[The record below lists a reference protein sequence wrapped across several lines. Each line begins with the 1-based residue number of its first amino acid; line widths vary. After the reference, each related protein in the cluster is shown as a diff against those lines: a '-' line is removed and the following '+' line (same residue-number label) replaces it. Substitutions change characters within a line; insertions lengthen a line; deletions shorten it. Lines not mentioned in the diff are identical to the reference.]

1 MEQIDDSSK
10 KDANVEI
17 AIKKATHSTKSN
29 DCNQCGYATSHAGHL
44 KTHLKTHS
52 GEKSDKCNQCDYACS
67 DPSALR
73 THMKT
78 SPQAKRHKPSLL
90 FTSLTILTFI
100 TR

>member
-52 GEKSDKCNQCDYACS
+52 GEKSNKCNHCDYGSFHAY
-67 DPSALR
+67 ALMA
-73 THMKT
+73 HMKKH
-78 SPQAKRHKPSLL
+78 QSLIAEQ
-90 FTSLTILTFI
+90 FN
-100 TR
+100 

>member
-29 DCNQCGYATSHAGHL
+29 DCNQRGYATSHAGHL

-52 GEKSDKCNQCDYACS
+52 GEKSDKCNQCDYAFS
-67 DPSALR
+67 SPSNLR
-73 THMKT
+73 AHMKIH
-78 SPQAKRHKPSLL
+78 SGEKSNKCNQCD
-90 FTSLTILTFI
+90 
-100 TR
+100 